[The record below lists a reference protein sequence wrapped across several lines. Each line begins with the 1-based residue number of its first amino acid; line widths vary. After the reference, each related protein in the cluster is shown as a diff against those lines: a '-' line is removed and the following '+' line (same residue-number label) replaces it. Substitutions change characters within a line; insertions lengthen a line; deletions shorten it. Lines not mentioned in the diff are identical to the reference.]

1 MRRKRKTGCKN
12 QNEVKRNRHIYD
24 LDIGISNKKFKPG
37 LVNILKHGL
46 QIYWKTQENMVKLGE
61 PEMENHSQEM
71 EKPKKEPNGIITRE
85 KYI

>member
-1 MRRKRKTGCKN
+1 
-12 QNEVKRNRHIYD
+12 
-24 LDIGISNKKFKPG
+24 
-37 LVNILKHGL
+37 
-46 QIYWKTQENMVKLGE
+46 MVKLGE